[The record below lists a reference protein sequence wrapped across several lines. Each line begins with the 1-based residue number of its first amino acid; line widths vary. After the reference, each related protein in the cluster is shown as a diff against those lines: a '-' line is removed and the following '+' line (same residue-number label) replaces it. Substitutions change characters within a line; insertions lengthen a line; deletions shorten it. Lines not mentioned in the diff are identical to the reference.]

1 MNSEAGRGRDRR
13 EDSDG
18 ISPSLHSPTTGPIRG
33 RGRPPRRPRKP
44 DGLGFPAGSAGGF
57 GLDAHHGRHPLP
69 GPEKRAP
76 RLRHEA
82 PDVPPARNAGSPR
95 GSPPVY
101 PGPGGR
107 RSLHPSRDH
116 LRFLPPRLRPQ
127 FPGRQ
132 RHGAPG
138 QRPLRPGLRQRFLE
152 RRTDGFRRRR
162 RKTLSPLHQKP
173 RRRGPRAGPRR
184 HRPRPQPRVLR
195 PAGGPQRALRRCP
208 GPLGQAVDARPDG
221 AEGRLARR
229 LRDHGA
235 EDEGPGH
242 PDFQGRESLRKRSR
256 FGTDPQP
263 KHMRDYYDGDE
274 DDGGVH
280 INSGIPNHAFY
291 RAVAA
296 LGGRAWETLGPIWYK
311 ALLRLGRRSDFQE
324 AARTTLETAER
335 DRGRKSREAAAV
347 RAAWK
352 AVGVS
357 AGPEKRAAAWP
368 KRAVRAK
375 IVS

>member
-1 MNSEAGRGRDRR
+1 MEFLPPYILKRLSQSADEAVRR
-13 EDSDG
+13 TALENLSASASLRALRAALTSMP
-18 ISPSLHSPTTGPIRG
+18 IMAAIPSLAGKKE
-33 RGRPPRRPRKP
+33 RRIYDMKHRT
-44 DGLGFPAGSAGGF
+44 F
-57 GLDAHHGRHPLP
+57 PLP
-69 GPEKRAP
+69 GTLL
-76 RLRHEA
+76 LREDRPLSVRDLAAGEA
-82 PDVPPARNAGSPR
+82 FTHLGTTYDFYRRVFGRNSLDDNGMALLAS
-95 GSPPVY
+95 VHY
-101 PGPGGR
+101 GR
-107 RSLHPSRDH
+107 SYANAFWNGEQMVFGDGDGKLF
-116 LRFLPPRLRPQ
+116 LRFTKSLDVVAHELAHGVIAHGPNLEYYGQ
-127 FPGRQ
+127 PGALNE
-132 RHGAPG
+132 HFADV
-138 QRPLRPGLRQRFLE
+138 LGLLVKQW
-152 RRTDGFRRRR
+152 T
-162 RKTLSPLHQKP
+162 
-173 RRRGPRAGPRR
+173 
-184 HRPRPQPRVLR
+184 
-195 PAGGPQRALRRCP
+195 
-208 GPLGQAVDARPDG
+208 LGQTARKADWLIG
-221 AEGRLARR
+221 SEIM
-229 LRDHGA
+229 
-235 EDEGPGH
+235 GPKTKVRAIRTFKAGKAYEND
-242 PDFQGRESLRKRSR
+242 PV

-263 KHMRDYYDGDE
+263 KHMRDYDDGDE